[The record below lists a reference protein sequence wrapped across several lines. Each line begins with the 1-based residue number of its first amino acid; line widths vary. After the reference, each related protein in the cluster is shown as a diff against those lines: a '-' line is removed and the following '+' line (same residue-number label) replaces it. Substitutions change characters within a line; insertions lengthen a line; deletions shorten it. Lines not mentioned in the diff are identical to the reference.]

1 MALETSFFL
10 LTLIGVLSSF
20 VGTLAGGAGLITLP
34 AMMLVGIPIQTGIAT
49 NKFSTGFASL
59 TSISYLLKHK
69 ELDVK
74 TIGSTIFISGIG
86 GVIGASVTSN
96 ISEKTMNVVA
106 LMLLVFALFVSL
118 RTKQWVSSV
127 QSQKKKP
134 GMISKWLAFFIA
146 VYDGGFGPGS
156 STFSILYYMSQ
167 QHTYVKAVQLTRVF
181 IFGSCLG
188 AFIVYYQTGFVEWNY
203 AIAMAI
209 GSAVGSQIGLL
220 ALPRIPLK
228 VAKSMLVSI
237 IFLLIG
243 QMIYKLASP

>member
-1 MALETSFFL
+1 LETSFFL
-10 LTLIGVLSSF
+10 LTLIGILSSF

-59 TSISYLLKHK
+59 TSITYLLKNK

-74 TIGSTIFISGIG
+74 TIVSTIFVSSMG
-86 GVIGASVTSN
+86 GVIGARVTSS
-96 ISEKTMNVVA
+96 IREKTMNAIA
-106 LMLLVFALFVSL
+106 LVLLLFALFVSL
-118 RTKQWVSSV
+118 QNKQWVSSV
-127 QSQKKKP
+127 ENKKKKS
-134 GMISKWLAFFIA
+134 GIISKILSFFIA

-156 STFSILYYMSQ
+156 STFAILHYMSQ
-167 QHTYVKAVQLTRVF
+167 QYAYVKAVQLTRVF

-188 AFIVYYQTGFVEWNY
+188 AFIVYYQTGFVEWHY
-203 AIAMAI
+203 ALAMAI

-220 ALPRIPLK
+220 ALPRIPLR

-237 IFLLIG
+237 LFLLIG
-243 QMIYKLASP
+243 QILYKLI